1 MQLID
6 IIDYYLLNFT
16 VWEVVNAASII
27 DNIDFAT
34 AIVVIIVASTI
45 FLCITINIGDGSD
58 SNGILL

>member
-1 MQLID
+1 M
-6 IIDYYLLNFT
+6 NFT
-16 VWEVVNAASII
+16 LWEVVNAASTI
-27 DNIDFAT
+27 DNVDFAT

>member
-6 IIDYYLLNFT
+6 IVDYYLLNFI
-16 VWEVVNAASII
+16 VWEVFNAAATI
-27 DNIDFAT
+27 DNVDFAT

-45 FLCITINIGDGSD
+45 FLCITINIGDASD

>member
-1 MQLID
+1 M
-6 IIDYYLLNFT
+6 NFT

-45 FLCITINIGDGSD
+45 FLCITINIGDASD
-58 SNGILL
+58 SNGMLL